1 MTVGPE
7 YVQHYVS
14 ILAQNKTVESKRTAG
29 NTDVTQHG
37 NGLWQRKPVAVY

>member
-29 NTDVTQHG
+29 NTD
-37 NGLWQRKPVAVY
+37 GLWQRKPVAIY